1 MRGEI
6 DRMRLLL
13 GNVELWVRR
22 GDEDWA
28 RLWDQAALGT
38 AGTVTG
44 MKKSRCLGQGV
55 H

>member
-13 GNVELWVRR
+13 GNVELWVRS

-28 RLWDQAALGT
+28 RLREQAAG
-38 AGTVTG
+38 
-44 MKKSRCLGQGV
+44 GQQGR
-55 H
+55 